1 MFFKRD
7 YTPPENL
14 KYEWIGTIE
23 HNDQIYRVNRALT
36 RMNFG
41 WRKKDIQTI
50 VFKLV
55 TMDGG
60 EKTEGFVLIP
70 GGRLKKIYNICGCL
84 YDRLFSEFLTKEE
97 RSEYYPDDHF

>member
-14 KYEWIGTIE
+14 KYEWVGTIE
-23 HNDQIYRVNRALT
+23 HNDQIYRVNKALT

-41 WRKKDIQTI
+41 WKKDIQTI
-50 VFKLV
+50 VFKLT
-55 TMDGG
+55 TMDGE

-70 GGRLKKIYNICGCL
+70 KGRLKKIHNVCDCL
-84 YDRLFSEFLTKEE
+84 YDQLCMGFLTREE
-97 RSEYYPDDHF
+97 KSEYYADDHF